1 MNHPQPTPASAEA
14 SKRALLVAFH
24 FPPQSESSGIQRTL
38 SFARHLGG
46 YGWTPMV
53 VSAAPMAYERKN
65 SSQLASVPAE
75 LVVRR
80 PLALDAKR
88 HLGLRGRYPQC
99 IALPDRWWSWW
110 LFAVPTA
117 LAMVRKHK
125 PEVIWS
131 TFPIATAHL
140 IGMTLQRLT
149 GLPWVA
155 DFRDPMLQDDFPS
168 HPLQR
173 RMFAWIERQAIQRCT
188 RATFTTRGALASY
201 QARFPAELHH
211 KFAVIEN
218 GYDEQSFAQ
227 APEPAPAAAVAS
239 GQPRRITLVHSGVLY
254 TEGRDPTAFLQA
266 IAQLRQQGRITSEA
280 LQVILRAPSEI
291 PYFKALVE
299 RCGVADMVS
308 VEPPVPYRE
317 ALREMLQA
325 DGLLVFQGTPFNRQ
339 VPAKIYEYFRARK
352 PILGLLDPAGETA
365 DILRAGGFEDIASM
379 TSVEAIA
386 PVLERFVRA
395 IGSGQAHVASE
406 TLIADCS
413 RTGRA
418 RQLAQL
424 FDQSLTTPAGA
435 RTGVT
440 SG

>member
-1 MNHPQPTPASAEA
+1 MTDQPPTLPQGAM
-14 SKRALLVAFH
+14 KNRAMLIAFH

-38 SFARHLGG
+38 SFAKHLDSF
-46 YGWTPMV
+46 GWTPMV

-88 HLGLRGRYPQC
+88 HLGLRGRYPQV
-99 IALPDRWWSWW
+99 IALPDRWSSWW

-125 PEVIWS
+125 PAVIWS

-140 IGMTLQRLT
+140 IGMTVQRLT

-155 DFRDPMLQDDFPS
+155 DFRDPMLQVDFPS
-168 HPLQR
+168 NPLQR
-173 RMFAWIERQAIQRCT
+173 KVFAWIERQAIQRCT
-188 RATFTTRGALASY
+188 RATFTTQGALASY
-201 QARFPAELHH
+201 KARFPAELHH
-211 KFAVIEN
+211 KFEVIEN

-227 APEPAPAAAVAS
+227 APTETPPPAVAD
-239 GQPRRITLVHSGVLY
+239 QPRRITLVHSGVLY
-254 TEGRDPTAFLQA
+254 TEGRDPTAFLKA
-266 IAQLRQQGRITSEA
+266 IALLRQQGSIDA
-280 LQVILRAPSEI
+280 AGLHVILRAPSEI
-291 PYFKALVE
+291 PYFKELVQS
-299 RCGVADMVS
+299 CGVADIVS

-365 DILRAGGFEDIASM
+365 GMLLAAGFQDVASM
-379 TSVEAIA
+379 TSTEAIA
-386 PVLERFVRA
+386 PVLERFVKA
-395 IGSGQAHVASE
+395 IGAGVAHVASE
-406 TLIADCS
+406 ELVAASS
-413 RTGRA
+413 RTHRA

-424 FDQSLTTPAGA
+424 FGQSQAQAHASQPGM
-435 RTGVT
+435 
-440 SG
+440 SSH